1 MKYQATQA
9 PMLGAAVDLIP
20 WSYVY
25 RSDRAVQEKPEADLI
40 LRRLRRLDSVYRTV
54 LEKYGAEQVKSPFYK
69 QDDILTPQLPAPINP
84 ILTGALWVGGVKD
97 YGVTLRWEDD
107 CNIPNPADVEV
118 RTYPTAWGWFGWTN
132 DKILEGPEISEDG
145 REWFYPCPEGATM
158 DFAYSTR
165 VPAATEMI
173 AVFAPKGTAIP
184 RLQVTGGSLGNWQ
197 ELDVVVEWGHGVDFA
212 DAKPEIF
219 GHVCEIL
226 SCEIDEQSKRARVKC
241 LYSAEGRYGFD
252 SRLTL
257 SLCADEGEGATVLV
271 RQLAEQP
278 IWVAE
283 VGILFYPAA
292 MNLDAKAYIASLES
306 RAGEGI
312 RARVR
317 AHREGESFRETF
329 ERVRLWRCPE
339 GSELGEF
346 PEAPPAQFEL
356 HVPDAHWERVYHH
369 AIEQLRGPNMW
380 GMLSSEVGRVTM
392 AMELNGL
399 YDAAQKIYDYFLPAP
414 GIKSDGDFTDPAGS
428 LEWANGMKFDMGYY
442 HEGTHSST
450 GKLLFS
456 MMYRYFM
463 TGDAEWL
470 NSMLPRLK
478 EAAKWIIRERR
489 DYLKDIPNRDQL
501 HIRGMMPASMLGD
514 YALPSCDWH
523 FYYTDNAYAQMGIEA
538 MAEAMELSGDP
549 DAAWMRQEADAFR
562 EDFLRIIKREAL
574 LAPVRRGH
582 DDVWRSF
589 VPYAAYY
596 GGLLQYGEETN
607 IPQYNFGI
615 TNLFDGALPI
625 CEKGSVLS
633 AFDRR
638 SIGIV
643 NAMEVGGMKVSV
655 AALEKLDHPAATEE
669 ARRENERLAQNSAVT
684 TEKVAS
690 EAEQES
696 PDLWFWNT
704 FADLPKVS
712 HNANIYL
719 RHDDIPNFLRFF
731 FNHAVVM
738 VGSNGKMWE
747 HAHPA
752 VMESC
757 ENPDNGT
764 AGWFAENF
772 RNMLLM
778 EDEGVLWIT
787 KGTPRAW
794 LRDGKTIRIGD
805 APTYY
810 GALSYTITSTL
821 GSDNAITAD
830 ITVPDRLSVPQIKLR
845 LRHPDAAKIKNVRVD
860 GACAGFCIL
869 PDGETVQI
877 DAPAK
882 GASLRVRVEY

>member
-1 MKYQATQA
+1 MKYPATQA

-25 RSDRAVQEKPEADLI
+25 RCDRDVQEKPEADLI
-40 LRRLRRLDSVYRTV
+40 PRRLRRLDAVYRTV
-54 LEKYGAEQVKSPFYK
+54 LEKYGAEAVKSPFYK
-69 QDDILTPQLPAPINP
+69 QDDILTPQLPAPQNP
-84 ILTGALWVGGVKD
+84 LLTGALWVGGIKD

-107 CNIPNPADVEV
+107 CTIPDPADVEV

-173 AVFAPKGTAIP
+173 AVFAPKDTSIP
-184 RLQVTGGSLGNWQ
+184 RLQVTGGSLGKWR
-197 ELDVVVEWGHGVDFA
+197 ELDVMVEWGHGVDFA

-226 SCEIDEQSKRARVKC
+226 SCEIDETAKRARVKC
-241 LYSAEGRYGFD
+241 LYSEEGRYGFD

-257 SLCADEGEGATVLV
+257 SLVAEQGEGATVLV
-271 RQLAEQP
+271 RELAKQP
-278 IWVAE
+278 VWVAE

-292 MNLDAKAYIASLES
+292 MDMDAQAYIASLGT
-306 RAGEGI
+306 RADEGI

-317 AHREGESFRETF
+317 AHREGESFREIF

-339 GSELGEF
+339 GSKLEEF
-346 PEAPPAQFEL
+346 PQAPDAQFDI
-356 HVPDAHWERVYHH
+356 HVPDAHWERVYQH

-392 AMELNGL
+392 SMELNGL
-399 YDAAQKIYDYFLPAP
+399 YEPAQKIYDYFLPAP

-428 LEWANGMKFDMGYY
+428 LEWANGMKFDMGYF

-463 TGDAEWL
+463 TGDAAWL
-470 NSMLPRLK
+470 KSMLPRLK
-478 EAAKWIIRERR
+478 VAADWIIRERR
-489 DYLKDIPNRDQL
+489 EYLKDIPNRAEL
-501 HIRGMMPASMLGD
+501 HVAGLMPASMLGD

-523 FYYTDNAYAQMGIEA
+523 FYYTDNAYAQMGLDA
-538 MAEAMELSGDP
+538 MARAMAMIDDP
-549 DAAWMRQEADAFR
+549 DAARMRAEADAFR
-562 EDFLRIIKREAL
+562 ADLLRVIKREAL
-574 LAPVRRGH
+574 LAPVRPGA
-582 DDVWRSF
+582 DGVWRSF
-589 VPYAAYY
+589 VPHCAYS
-596 GGLLQYGEETN
+596 GGLLHYGEETN

-615 TNLFDGALPI
+615 INLFDGALALF
-625 CEKGSVLS
+625 EKDSVLS
-633 AFDRR
+633 AYDRR
-638 SIGIV
+638 TIGTV
-643 NAMEVGGMKVSV
+643 DGMEVGGMKISV
-655 AALEKLDHPAATEE
+655 ATLAKLDHPAATEE
-669 ARRENERLAQNSAVT
+669 ARRENERLAQSNAAKADAPQAT
-684 TEKVAS
+684 
-690 EAEQES
+690 AEEG

-704 FADLPKVS
+704 FADLPKIS
-712 HNANIYL
+712 HNANLYL
-719 RHDDIPNFLRFF
+719 RHDDIPNFLRYF

-738 VGSNGKMWE
+738 VGNNGKMWE

-778 EDEGVLWIT
+778 EDEDVLWIT

-794 LRDGKTIRIGD
+794 LRDGNDIRIGG

-821 GSDNAITAD
+821 GSDNAITAE
-830 ITVPDRLSVPQIKLR
+830 ITVPDRLPVPQIKLR
-845 LRHPDAAKIKNVRVD
+845 LRHPDAAKIKSVCVD
-860 GACAGFCIL
+860 GACDGFAIL

-882 GASLRVRVEY
+882 GASLRVRAEY